1 MSRGSSQSWWGR
13 AARPGPATQRG
24 RAGATTPGVGDP
36 SYARPSLEPAGS
48 SPLGHYGGTNHGHQ
62 CCLAGGA
69 ALPGGWRWGGVSAL
83 SWGRGAPSRAGK
95 GAGSPV
101 WLRSRLRSDQAPGT
115 GRWSRA
121 PPGPHSLYCPARSWT
136 TEARVFDPNRRLW
149 VAGVGSAAP
158 VPSGQRAEGRQ
169 FRASRLRI
177 GYRAATEEGRRRG
190 LGRSWREK
198 PGNGPQ
204 GERSRLIAHN
214 PARPPFLPPCS
225 LLPRSKP
232 GSGCAPFLQPRE
244 RTRRSSSRGLEGRFT
259 DACAGKPSAQGHLE
273 QSPERDP
280 RGRAAGLLKCP
291 GTALAGALGLGAL
304 PAPSRRV
311 HWGARRTESREASAP
326 RRAPPRP

>member
-1 MSRGSSQSWWGR
+1 MSRGSSQSWWAR

-48 SPLGHYGGTNHGHQ
+48 SPLGHYGGTAHGHQ
-62 CCLAGGA
+62 CCLAGVA
-69 ALPGGWRWGGVSAL
+69 ALPGGWGWGGVSAL
-83 SWGRGAPSRAGK
+83 SWGRGAPSWAGK

-101 WLRSRLRSDQAPGT
+101 WLRSHLRSDQAPGT

-149 VAGVGSAAP
+149 VAGVGSDAP

-169 FRASRLRI
+169 FRASRLRT

-214 PARPPFLPPCS
+214 PAHPPIPAALFPAPALQAGEWVRTLSPAPGKNAPLIQPRPGGQVHRCLCGKAEC
-225 LLPRSKP
+225 PRSP
-232 GSGCAPFLQPRE
+232 GAE
-244 RTRRSSSRGLEGRFT
+244 
-259 DACAGKPSAQGHLE
+259 
-273 QSPERDP
+273 
-280 RGRAAGLLKCP
+280 P
-291 GTALAGALGLGAL
+291 GTRSQRASCWSLEVSGNRAGRSLGTWGLACTEQEGPLGRS
-304 PAPSRRV
+304 PD
-311 HWGARRTESREASAP
+311 
-326 RRAPPRP
+326 